1 MCSISMDFLF
11 KNGIQ
16 LVSADKDNVSVLY
29 KCVCYLPP
37 NP

>member
-16 LVSADKDNVSVLY
+16 LVSADNVSVLY